1 MKALD
6 SYGLEVLKLMQS
18 HRNQSRKKTVVEIVD
33 AKKNGV
39 KLAALTAYDFSMAS
53 IIDMSEIDIIL
64 VGDSA
69 GMVMLGYPNTRP
81 VNMVEMLLFCKAVA
95 NASCKAMITVDMP
108 FGSYQNSI
116 DKTISNAIK
125 LIKAGADSVKV
136 EGGEEISSRIKALV
150 ELGIPVMGHIGYKPQ
165 TSSMWNF
172 TKAAGKTKES
182 ALKLLH
188 DAKAIEKA
196 GAFCI
201 VLEMVTTEAAEIITK
216 DLSIPTIGIGSGPI
230 CDGQVLVSYDM
241 LGIYQNMKPRFVKKY
256 LDLDQLIAASVQT
269 YSREVKSGI
278 FPSNENAIHMDS
290 KEYEEF
296 LDECGLRVS
305 K

>member
-1 MKALD
+1 
-6 SYGLEVLKLMQS
+6 MQS

-136 EGGEEISSRIKALV
+136 EGGEEISSRIEALV

-196 GAFCI
+196 GAFSI

-216 DLSIPTIGIGSGPI
+216 NLSIPTIGIGSGPI

-296 LDECGLRVS
+296 SDECGLRVT

>member
-18 HRNQSRKKTVVEIVD
+18 HSNQSRKKTVVEIVD

-81 VNMVEMLLFCKAVA
+81 VTMVEMLLFCKAVA
-95 NASCKAMITVDMP
+95 NASSKAMITVDMP

-136 EGGEEISSRIKALV
+136 EGGEEISSRIEALV

-182 ALKLLH
+182 ALKLLY

-196 GAFCI
+196 GAFSI

-216 DLSIPTIGIGSGPI
+216 NLSIPTIGIGSGPI

>member
-6 SYGLEVLKLMQS
+6 LYGLEVLKLMQS
-18 HRNQSRKKTVVEIVD
+18 HSNQSRKKTVVEIVD

-136 EGGEEISSRIKALV
+136 EGGEEISSRIEALV

-196 GAFCI
+196 GAFSI

-216 DLSIPTIGIGSGPI
+216 NLSIPTIGIGSGPI

-296 LDECGLRVS
+296 LDECGLRVT

>member
-33 AKKNGV
+33 SKKNGV

-136 EGGEEISSRIKALV
+136 EGGEEISSRIEALV
-150 ELGIPVMGHIGYKPQ
+150 EVGIPVMGHIGYKPQ

-196 GAFCI
+196 GAFSI

-216 DLSIPTIGIGSGPI
+216 NLSIPTIGIGSGPI

>member
-136 EGGEEISSRIKALV
+136 EGGEEISSRIEALV

-182 ALKLLH
+182 ALKLVH

-196 GAFCI
+196 GAFSI

-216 DLSIPTIGIGSGPI
+216 NLSIPTIGIGSGPI

>member
-1 MKALD
+1 
-6 SYGLEVLKLMQS
+6 MQS
-18 HRNQSRKKTVVEIVD
+18 HSNQSRKKTVVEIVD

-136 EGGEEISSRIKALV
+136 EGGEEISSRIEALV
-150 ELGIPVMGHIGYKPQ
+150 EVGIPVMGHIGYKPQ

-196 GAFCI
+196 GAFSI

-216 DLSIPTIGIGSGPI
+216 NLSIPTIGIGSGPI

-256 LDLDQLIAASVQT
+256 LDLDRLIAASVQT

>member
-1 MKALD
+1 
-6 SYGLEVLKLMQS
+6 MQS

-136 EGGEEISSRIKALV
+136 EGGEEISSRIEALV

-196 GAFCI
+196 GAFSI